1 MTPEATEC
9 YSCRSISGVKRITP
23 GPTIYEGE
31 HWVVEHAYP
40 CAMLGWLLIVLKRHA
55 EALHELTAEEF
66 AELGPLLE
74 RTARA
79 LHEHLGSKKE
89 YLACYAEAEH
99 FNHVHIHVV
108 ARAEDWPQEFKGPKS
123 FRLLDENHIVPVAAP
138 EMDAFCRAMQAYF
151 R

>member
-1 MTPEATEC
+1 M
-9 YSCRSISGVKRITP
+9 
-23 GPTIYEGE
+23 
-31 HWVVEHAYP
+31 
-40 CAMLGWLLIVLKRHA
+40 IVLKRHA

-79 LHEHLGSKKE
+79 LHEHLGSRKE
-89 YLACYAEAEH
+89 YVACYAEAEH
-99 FNHVHIHVV
+99 FNHVHVHVV
-108 ARAEDWPQEFKGPKS
+108 ARAEDWPQEFKGPRS